1 MFDLGRLE
9 APTVGSLMDCI
20 RDDFMYMADS
30 EHLAIA
36 QDSRVVY
43 IIYTYIYIIYDYYV
57 NYCVSS
63 LAHNSM
69 SVTCILSTG
78 TLNDQPALW
87 SRGGSGNWSVKVK
100 TTLPAG
106 WGKQGGPR
114 PAE

>member
-43 IIYTYIYIIYDYYV
+43 IIYTYIYIIRLLRQLL
-57 NYCVSS
+57 CV
-63 LAHNSM
+63 
-69 SVTCILSTG
+69 II
-78 TLNDQPALW
+78 
-87 SRGGSGNWSVKVK
+87 GS
-100 TTLPAG
+100 
-106 WGKQGGPR
+106 
-114 PAE
+114 

>member
-43 IIYTYIYIIYDYYV
+43 IIYTYIYIYYIYTTITSIIV
-57 NYCVSS
+57 CHHWLIIVFLLHVSS
-63 LAHNSM
+63 
-69 SVTCILSTG
+69 
-78 TLNDQPALW
+78 ALE
-87 SRGGSGNWSVKVK
+87 
-100 TTLPAG
+100 P
-106 WGKQGGPR
+106 
-114 PAE
+114 

>member
-43 IIYTYIYIIYDYYV
+43 IIYTYIYIIYV
-57 NYCVSS
+57 GR
-63 LAHNSM
+63 H
-69 SVTCILSTG
+69 
-78 TLNDQPALW
+78 
-87 SRGGSGNWSVKVK
+87 
-100 TTLPAG
+100 
-106 WGKQGGPR
+106 
-114 PAE
+114 

>member
-43 IIYTYIYIIYDYYV
+43 IIYTYIYIYNYYIFIIYTTITSIIV
-57 NYCVSS
+57 CHHWLIIVFLLHVSS
-63 LAHNSM
+63 
-69 SVTCILSTG
+69 
-78 TLNDQPALW
+78 ALE
-87 SRGGSGNWSVKVK
+87 
-100 TTLPAG
+100 P
-106 WGKQGGPR
+106 
-114 PAE
+114 

>member
-43 IIYTYIYIIYDYYV
+43 IIYTYIYIYIRLLRQLL
-57 NYCVSS
+57 CV
-63 LAHNSM
+63 
-69 SVTCILSTG
+69 II
-78 TLNDQPALW
+78 
-87 SRGGSGNWSVKVK
+87 GS
-100 TTLPAG
+100 
-106 WGKQGGPR
+106 
-114 PAE
+114 

>member
-43 IIYTYIYIIYDYYV
+43 IIYTYIYILYTTITSIIV
-57 NYCVSS
+57 CHHWLIIVCLLHVSS
-63 LAHNSM
+63 
-69 SVTCILSTG
+69 
-78 TLNDQPALW
+78 ALE
-87 SRGGSGNWSVKVK
+87 
-100 TTLPAG
+100 P
-106 WGKQGGPR
+106 
-114 PAE
+114 